1 MNTVMTSEDPRRFT
15 SAYHPVPSAAGQ
27 ARALLRQAL
36 EEWGQDELYDS
47 GSVVLTEM
55 ISNAIR
61 SDDVI
66 EVEIFLDDDR
76 SFVHFEVFD
85 TCQDVPEQRTP
96 DDEEE
101 NGRGLLLIE
110 LLAAKW
116 GWRLVSEGKVVY
128 ALLETA
134 G

>member
-1 MNTVMTSEDPRRFT
+1 MNTALTSEDPRRFT
-15 SAYHPVPSAAGQ
+15 SAYHPIPNAAGQ
-27 ARALLRQAL
+27 ARTLLREAL
-36 EEWGQDELYDS
+36 NAWDRDQLYDCA
-47 GSVVLTEM
+47 SVVLTEM

-66 EVEIFLDDDR
+66 EVDIFLDDDQR
-76 SFVHFEVFD
+76 FVHLEVFD

-110 LLAAKW
+110 ILAAKW
-116 GWRLVSEGKVVY
+116 GWRLTPEGKVVY
-128 ALLETA
+128 ALMETA
-134 G
+134 D

>member
-1 MNTVMTSEDPRRFT
+1 MSTVLTSEDPRRFT
-15 SAYHPVPSAAGQ
+15 SAYHPLPNAAAP

-36 EEWGQDELYDS
+36 KEWNLDELYDS
-47 GSVVLTEM
+47 ASVVLTEM

-66 EVEIFLDDDR
+66 EVDVFLDEDQ
-76 SFVHFEVFD
+76 SFVHLEVFD
-85 TCQDVPEQRTP
+85 TSQEVPEQRTP

-101 NGRGLLLIE
+101 GGRGLLLIE
-110 LLAAKW
+110 ILAAKW
-116 GWRLVSEGKVVY
+116 GWRLTHEGKVVY

-134 G
+134 R